1 MMPPKW
7 GDNAFK
13 QCRVAPGVSCVFT
26 KANRKS
32 FWPTRVLLIL
42 DCFQILTILIGRRR
56 VCAVLLLSRDTLSPA
71 RGTFSTCVVPS
82 GERRWSHPR
91 TAPSPALVG
100 CLPESLP

>member
-42 DCFQILTILIGRRR
+42 DCFQIQFSLAIKILIGRRR
-56 VCAVLLLSRDTLSPA
+56 VCAVLLVEGVPRRPQVRSESGSR
-71 RGTFSTCVVPS
+71 
-82 GERRWSHPR
+82 R
-91 TAPSPALVG
+91 TARRSHGARMRRR
-100 CLPESLP
+100 SI